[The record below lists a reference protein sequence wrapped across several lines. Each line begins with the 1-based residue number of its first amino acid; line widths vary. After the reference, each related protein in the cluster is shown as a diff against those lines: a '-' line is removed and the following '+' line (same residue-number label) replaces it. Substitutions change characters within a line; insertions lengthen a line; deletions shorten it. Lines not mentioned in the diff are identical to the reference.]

1 MVLLQLLWVYT
12 MSPKLN
18 VLRKLHNAA
27 QIIGVYFISFVLIAF
42 AISKFFNAQFQI
54 YHYSGYMPLNEI
66 SPFTHAWSFLGRSY
80 NYNLF
85 LGIAEFLAAV
95 FIVFTRTR
103 LMGLLIALGIY
114 LNILIID
121 IEFDVKSALG
131 HVIVELVIILFL
143 LIPFFKHSKKFFW
156 DLAGT
161 FENQTTPSKKIFSLY
176 IPFTFLLLISGG
188 FIWETSS
195 ALESQDKITG
205 EYRLKEFII
214 DNDTAN
220 IKGGKYT
227 RIPMIFF
234 EFGNTFILSIN
245 DSSYWGDYYINGD
258 SVRMILDK
266 RVYNVKRI
274 EGIVNR
280 SKGTITGKTDDDKSI
295 NIHFTKANKK

>member
-1 MVLLQLLWVYT
+1 MSYT
-12 MSPKLN
+12 LN
-18 VLRKLHNAA
+18 ILRKLQNVA
-27 QIIGVYFISFVLIAF
+27 QFIGIYFVSFVLIAF

-66 SPFTHAWSFLGRSY
+66 SPFTHAWSFFGRSY

-95 FIVFTRTR
+95 FILFARTR
-103 LMGLLIALGIY
+103 LTGLLMALAIY
-114 LNILIID
+114 TNILIID
-121 IEFDVKSALG
+121 IEFDVKNALD
-131 HVIVELVIILFL
+131 HVIVELAIILFL
-143 LIPFFKHSKKFFW
+143 LIPFLKHLKKFFW
-156 DLAGT
+156 DLTGT
-161 FENQTTPSKKIFSLY
+161 FENQAKHQKKIFSVY
-176 IPFTFLLLISGG
+176 IPFAFLILVSGG

-195 ALESQDKITG
+195 ALESQDKIIG

-227 RIPMIFF
+227 RVPMLFF

-245 DSSYWGDYYINGD
+245 DSTYWGDYFTNGD

-274 EGIVNR
+274 EGILNR
-280 SKGTITGKTDDDKSI
+280 SKGTITGITNNRKSI
-295 NIHFTKANKK
+295 YLHFIKTIEK